1 MSEGGRADALE
12 PGANLGLGRVDRRR
26 LRVGE
31 AVVVGGG
38 AGELLNDV
46 AEVVFVDVVHRRLML
61 LMLLLLLLLLRLL
74 RKRNRRRRRRCWIF
88 KVGFFKEGVV
98 V

>member
-1 MSEGGRADALE
+1 M
-12 PGANLGLGRVDRRR
+12 
-26 LRVGE
+26 
-31 AVVVGGG
+31 VGGG

-61 LMLLLLLLLLRLL
+61 LLLLLLLLLRLW
-74 RKRNRRRRRRCWIF
+74 RKRNRRRSRRRCWIF

-98 V
+98 VV

>member
-61 LMLLLLLLLLRLL
+61 LLLLLLLRLW
-74 RKRNRRRRRRCWIF
+74 RKRNRRRRRCWVF
-88 KVGFFKEGVV
+88 KVGFFKEVV
-98 V
+98 VVV

>member
-1 MSEGGRADALE
+1 M
-12 PGANLGLGRVDRRR
+12 GLGRVDRRR

-61 LMLLLLLLLLRLL
+61 LLLLLLLRLW
-74 RKRNRRRRRRCWIF
+74 RKRNRRRSRRRCWIF

-98 V
+98 VV